1 MVVQVL
7 VEAFKVLFPDPGSN
21 CGSLSLSHW
30 APREVPGQSFYPGDV
45 GWKLT
50 YVVSTE
56 MMQRLSEA
64 GMLAEQP
71 CSCAHSSPGWPAL
84 RGLHRRL
91 AGWLRAL
98 GTYSAA
104 FVDGLWFSAGLF
116 VGSLAVQSLGCVS
129 LRPRGLQHTRPPCPS
144 LSPGAC
150 SN

>member
-1 MVVQVL
+1 MQETWVRYLWEDTLEKETATHSSIL
-7 VEAFKVLFPDPGSN
+7 VWEIP
-21 CGSLSLSHW
+21 W
-30 APREVPGQSFYPGDV
+30 AEEL
-45 GWKLT
+45 GWLQLT

-98 GTYSAA
+98 GTAC
-104 FVDGLWFSAGLF
+104 FL
-116 VGSLAVQSLGCVS
+116 VS
-129 LRPRGLQHTRPPCPS
+129 RS
-144 LSPGAC
+144 YI
-150 SN
+150 